1 MPINLVRD
9 ALQAGEAE
17 KRGHECIVVNWSYLR
32 ESAIDQR
39 LEEAPGKSTFRSLS
53 LVLLGETNMAVL
65 PLELRWL
72 HLVVAVSYQK
82 INTPV
87 ATNTEAFSSERAH
100 VHGQYYDIFR
110 NEDSNYA
117 YIERCSRKKE
127 EFPRV
132 NKFSRFI
139 SFSLSLSI
147 VLFGYPCYDSLVIC
161 FSVSAVAYPI
171 QRWEKVA

>member
-9 ALQAGEAE
+9 ALQAGATE

-65 PLELRWL
+65 PLELQWL

-87 ATNTEAFSSERAH
+87 ATNTEAFSSERVH
-100 VHGQYYDIFR
+100 VHRQYYDIFR

-117 YIERCSRKKE
+117 YIERRSRKKE
-127 EFPRV
+127 EFPIV